1 MYSQCFMFSIMIILI
16 NANQENKP
24 IVLHIGGLFN
34 TDNPFINNGQYDLQA
49 AQMAISEINQR
60 YNDLF
65 NGHYILNLLSNNS
78 KCDPIYAVDAFFHAI
93 FRCPQ
98 LLFLVGTSCSN
109 ETKAVIQVAD
119 YYNLIL
125 FSHSTSSISQAN
137 ETYSTLVRLSVSDEN
152 YNDARVAFIKYN
164 NWSNV
169 AILHQDSIEYS
180 LMMAKLAK
188 RLNES
193 NINVILTQSA
203 SMTNLTSALQT
214 LREKKARIVFINF
227 DTSSRAIFFC
237 EVYRTFNKP
246 LRERYVWILTGN
258 DYHLWNLSIN
268 NCTQKEI
275 INSARGHIIIDSS
288 YEIKPSSINP
298 NTTAQQLQKHLHLND
313 HLDRQTL
320 HAYDAIWVIA
330 LLIQASIKQQIPIEK
345 FTYSSTDMRDQWL
358 TLLEQIHFHGV
369 SGPVSFRNH
378 QRHAETLISQFQI
391 DLKQE
396 QQIQTIAEYSHVLGL
411 NTKCL
416 TCRTLIWPGSIP
428 VDTERSEV
436 RRLVMNI
443 VEIGLITTSCILGFA
458 LAMYFLTFN
467 IINRHQR
474 YIKLSSPKLNN
485 VMVLGAM
492 HIHISILLFGFDEWF
507 LDRNL
512 VGYACMLRM
521 FLFSGGFSLMFGSMF
536 LKTLRVYR
544 IFTSR
549 NRPILHS
556 KLLHDHHLLLIC
568 FILYGI
574 DIIFMISWQIFDPHS
589 VKITYGPIRRLNM
602 DIIVLDEISYCDST
616 YRHKIL
622 PLIYIYKSLF
632 LIMGGYLAAKTRH
645 VHIAALNDSKFI
657 VWSIYVVV
665 LTSLF
670 TFIVMISMNNLTTY
684 VVICLVV
691 IIMTSSI
698 LCLVFLP
705 KVFIL
710 QNRRKSLHAV
720 VSKDLVV
727 GESRTRRFVV
737 EISYYEK
744 YRYAQLQNR
753 ELKTELIRLN
763 HLLHA
768 VQQRLDSMPSNVT
781 ITLLPIAVHLA
792 STCLHTSEIQSSTT
806 ASNNKINIEPIKTST
821 EQIHFLEHNSIS
833 SNNTLFHFDQTYLS
847 SSQSSSSLSDLN
859 LSIALE
865 PTNDISS
872 LPLSTLDDQE
882 YLSTDDAD
890 ENKSLLAT
898 PIQAISDNESV
909 LYSRLPKELNIG
921 TATFD
926 SDLERID

>member
-1 MYSQCFMFSIMIILI
+1 MIILI
-16 NANQENKP
+16 NANQENKS
-24 IVLHIGGLFN
+24 IVLYIGGLFN
-34 TDNPFINNGQYDLQA
+34 SDNSFVNNGQYDLQI
-49 AQMAISEINQR
+49 AQMAIDEINLR
-60 YNDLF
+60 NYDLF
-65 NGHYILNLLSNNS
+65 NGRYTLTLLSNNS

-98 LLFLVGTSCSN
+98 LLFLIGTSCSN

-125 FSHSTSSISQAN
+125 FSHSTSFISQAN
-137 ETYSTLVRLSVSDEN
+137 QTYSTLVRLSVSDEN

-164 NWSNV
+164 NWSHV

-214 LREKKARIVFINF
+214 LREKKARIVFVNF

-237 EVYRTFNKP
+237 EVYRTFTKS

-268 NCTQKEI
+268 NCTKQEI

-288 YEIKPSSINP
+288 YEIKPSLINP
-298 NTTAQQLQKHLHLND
+298 NRTAQQLQKHLHLND

-330 LLIQASIKQQIPIEK
+330 LLIQASIKKQIEIEK
-345 FTYSSTDMRDQWL
+345 FTYSSTDTRDQWL
-358 TLLEQIHFHGV
+358 TLLEQIYFHGV
-369 SGPVSFRNH
+369 SGPVSFRNR

-391 DLKQE
+391 DLTQQQQ

-411 NTKCL
+411 NTKCSI
-416 TCRTLIWPGSIP
+416 CQTLIWSGAIP

-436 RRLVMNI
+436 RRLVMNV
-443 VEIGLITTSCILGFA
+443 VEIALITTSCILGLA
-458 LAMYFLTFN
+458 LAIFFLTFN

-492 HIHISILLFGFDEWF
+492 HIHISILLFGLDEWF
-507 LDRNL
+507 LDHNL
-512 VGYACMLRM
+512 LGHACMLRM

-574 DIIFMISWQIFDPHS
+574 DIIFMISWQIFDPIS
-589 VKITYGPIRRLNM
+589 AKITYGPIRRLNM
-602 DIIVLDEISYCDST
+602 DIIVLDEISYCDSK

-670 TFIVMISMNNLTTY
+670 TFIVMILMKNLTTY
-684 VVICLVV
+684 VVICLIV

-710 QNRRKSLHAV
+710 QNRHKSLHAV

-727 GESRTRRFVV
+727 DESRTRRLII

-744 YRYAQLQNR
+744 HRYAQLQNR
-753 ELKTELIRLN
+753 ELKAELIRLT
-763 HLLHA
+763 HILHA
-768 VQQRLDSMPSNVT
+768 VEQKLDAMSSNVT
-781 ITLLPIAVHLA
+781 LALLPIAVHLA
-792 STCLHTSEIQSSTT
+792 STCLHTSEVQLSVA
-806 ASNNKINIEPIKTST
+806 ASPSKINIESIKPST
-821 EQIHFLEHNSIS
+821 EQINCLDNDSIS
-833 SNNTLFHFDQTYLS
+833 SNNTLFHFDQTNLLS
-847 SSQSSSSLSDLN
+847 SQSSSLSDLN
-859 LSIALE
+859 LSIALQSI
-865 PTNDISS
+865 DDVSS
-872 LPLSTLDDQE
+872 LPLSILDNEE
-882 YLSTDDAD
+882 YLSTDDVD
-890 ENKSLLAT
+890 DNKSLLYT
-898 PIQAISDNESV
+898 PIQATSDNESV
-909 LYSRLPKELNIG
+909 LYSRLPNELNIG